1 MWFGGVCHALNLLV
15 LFWFDCIIFFFRKG
29 YKIAIMSYSTLNGI
43 FSIDIHISYFVNFTL
58 ITWVF
63 FLHKRGMFL
72 VRTYIYYLLLNNA
85 AYENFILGF
94 DFEFH
99 NEFCIN
105 STAFPVCRVNVS
117 CDSCIVWSTVTWLI
131 HLNLGF
137 RASSC
142 LRHYVYFYLV
152 SIKYDSHIPF
162 TNTLYIGNICDLLK
176 HLFFQHFIICYSKR
190 SNHFKFI

>member
-1 MWFGGVCHALNLLV
+1 
-15 LFWFDCIIFFFRKG
+15 
-29 YKIAIMSYSTLNGI
+29 MSYSTLNGI

-58 ITWVF
+58 ITWVFF

-117 CDSCIVWSTVTWLI
+117 CDSFGRQL
-131 HLNLGF
+131 H
-137 RASSC
+137 
-142 LRHYVYFYLV
+142 
-152 SIKYDSHIPF
+152 D
-162 TNTLYIGNICDLLK
+162 
-176 HLFFQHFIICYSKR
+176 
-190 SNHFKFI
+190 